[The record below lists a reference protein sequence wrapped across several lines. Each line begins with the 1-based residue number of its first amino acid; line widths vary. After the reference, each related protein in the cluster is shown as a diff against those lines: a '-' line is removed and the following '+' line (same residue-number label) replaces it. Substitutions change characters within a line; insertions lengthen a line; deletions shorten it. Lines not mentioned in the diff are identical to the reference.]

1 MNELIN
7 QIKNEVK
14 EIENIKININQL
26 IGEKIG
32 REKDLK
38 NLILSD
44 SYLSERVLTINYNKL
59 NNIIYR

>member
-1 MNELIN
+1 MNLLIN

-26 IGEKIG
+26 IGQKIG